1 MDSVA
6 NDYKFVSEPPNEY
19 LCPICVEPLLQPFLT
34 ECGHYLCYTCRGRLL
49 ASGKDQCPECRQ
61 PNGAK
66 DARLNKHFQR
76 QVNSLAVR
84 CEHHDEGC
92 QWVGELMYLK
102 EHLDPSRS
110 STRCGYILVDC
121 PIGCGKRVRSSAI
134 ESHTRSYCS
143 KLEFRLL
150 PIVFRITDVLK
161 MKKANTEWVSPP
173 FYTHPHGYKLCLVV
187 YPNGIGLGK
196 GSHVSVFVGLL
207 NAKHND
213 QLAWP
218 LEVDVAI
225 ELLNWRESKG
235 HHERTVTVNSEYYRV
250 TQNGTGISPSDMQ
263 FIHHSLLSFSN
274 STNTE
279 YLQNSS
285 LRLRINTTTIHSW
298 KTSVIP
304 VPSWQT
310 PRNVSR
316 LVFECTLTEFSK
328 RKQTNNTFYSRSF
341 YSHQHGYKLCLRVQ
355 ANGYEESKG
364 THVSVY
370 VQILAG
376 DNDDQLQWPFVGDI
390 ILELVNWREN
400 KGHQS
405 WNLPI
410 GVVSNFDKVV
420 EGVVGNTFGFSKFI
434 SHSSLSYNCSTNTE
448 FLQND
453 CLLLQVKEVVF
464 YSTPLL
470 LKNLWQNPKN
480 ASCSLIEFTLNEF
493 SKRKQR
499 NGIFFGP
506 SFFTHRHGYKM
517 CVEVLTNDSGS
528 CKDTHMSVYVRLMPG
543 DNDEQLQWPFVGDI
557 NIMLLN
563 WREDRGHHKKTIPV
577 TASSGLVRVLRG
589 GIGKNRWGYPKF
601 ILHTSLHYDPIN
613 NIEYLYNDSLYFR
626 VEQVAVYSTPL
637 LLKTPS
643 WQNSRY
649 VTQSVCEFTLN
660 EFSKRKQFDNMFYSP
675 SFYTH
680 QHGYKMCLR
689 VYANGN
695 DSGKDT
701 HVSVYA
707 QLMAGDNDDHL
718 QWPFVG
724 DIEFV
729 LLNWR
734 EDKRHYKKSVSI
746 DRFDG
751 LVRVLE
757 GDYGKSW
764 GLPQF
769 ILHSS
774 LHYNRSTNTEY
785 LLNDSLCLQVK
796 EVAVYSTPLSP
807 RSLLTPS
814 WQDPRIAHQSVCEFT
829 LNNFLKRKQ
838 FDNTFYSSPF
848 YSHYKGYK
856 MCLKVVANGD
866 GDVEDVSVFVNIM
879 SGDNDEQLQWP
890 FAGVVELMLLNW
902 IENKGHHEKTL
913 NINSSS
919 GLVRV
924 IEGDLG
930 KSWGSPQFIS
940 HSSLRYNRSTN
951 TEYLRNDSLRF
962 RVKQVTV
969 YSTPLLLKTP
979 TWQNP
984 RRFYQ
989 SVFECTVNEFSKR
1002 KHFSDCFTSAPFY
1015 THPRGYKMCLVVHAN
1030 GFGNGKNTHVS
1041 VFVQIMAGEYDDRLR
1056 WPFVGDISIMLLNWR
1071 ENRRFVLKTIYVRV
1085 PNRMVRV
1092 VEGEKGLVWGF
1103 HTFISHSSLR
1113 YDRSTNTEYLQD
1125 DCLQFRVYKIDVK
1138 GCNIM

>member
-76 QVNSLAVR
+76 QVNSLKVR
-84 CEHHDEGC
+84 CEHHEEGC
-92 QWVGELMYLK
+92 QWMGDLMYLK

-110 STRCGYILVDC
+110 STRCDYILIDC
-121 PIGCGKRVRSSAI
+121 PLGCGKRVLSSAI
-134 ESHTRSYCS
+134 ESHTRTYCS

-150 PIVFRITDVLK
+150 PIVFRINDFLK
-161 MKKANTEWVSPP
+161 IIKANTEWVSQP

-187 YPNGIGLGK
+187 YPNGKDLGK
-196 GSHVSVFVGLL
+196 GSHMSVFVGLL
-207 NAKHND
+207 KAKHDD

-225 ELLNWRESKG
+225 ELLNWREDKG
-235 HHERTVTVNSEYYRV
+235 NHERTVTMNSEYYRV
-250 TQNGTGISPSDMQ
+250 AKNGTKMSPGSSQ
-263 FIHHSLLSFSN
+263 FIHHLLLSYN
-274 STNTE
+274 RSTNTV
-279 YLQNSS
+279 YLQNNSI
-285 LRLRINTTTIHSW
+285 RLRVNTATIHSHI
-298 KTSVIP
+298 SPLV
-304 VPSWQT
+304 VPAPFLQHSQ
-310 PRNVSR
+310 SICE
-316 LVFECTLTEFSK
+316 FTLTEFSK
-328 RKQTNNTFYSRSF
+328 RKQLKNRFFSSFFNT
-341 YSHQHGYKLCLRVQ
+341 HQHGYKLCLSVYT
-355 ANGYEESKG
+355 NGEGSGKG

-390 ILELVNWREN
+390 VVELVNWRRD
-400 KGHQS
+400 KGHHIKTLS
-405 WNLPI
+405 I
-410 GVVSNFDKVV
+410 GVVSGLDKVT
-420 EGVVGNTFGFSKFI
+420 EGTCGMAFGLPQFV
-434 SHSSLSYNCSTNTE
+434 SHSSLSYNRSTNTE
-448 FLQND
+448 YLHGDSLHFRIK
-453 CLLLQVKEVVF
+453 QVAV
-464 YSTPLL
+464 YSTPIQ
-470 LKNLWQNPKN
+470 LKSSSCQN
-480 ASCSLIEFTLNEF
+480 SVCEFTLYEF
-493 SKRKQR
+493 SKRKEL
-499 NGIFFGP
+499 NSKYYSPLFY
-506 SFFTHRHGYKM
+506 THQQGYKM
-517 CVEVLTNDSGS
+517 CIEVYANGDSSG
-528 CKDTHMSVYVRLMPG
+528 KGTHVTVYVRLIAG
-543 DNDEQLQWPFVGDI
+543 DNDSQLQWPFVGDI

-563 WREDRGHHKKTIPV
+563 LREDKGHFRKTFPINPSSEFIRILEGV
-577 TASSGLVRVLRG
+577 T
-589 GIGKNRWGYPKF
+589 GKGWGYQQF
-601 ILHTSLHYDPIN
+601 ISHSSLAYDPASN
-613 NIEYLYNDSLYFR
+613 TEYLCNDSLRLR
-626 VEQVAVYSTPL
+626 VEQVAVYSTPFP
-637 LLKTPS
+637 LKVPS
-643 WQNSRY
+643 WQNSHS
-649 VTQSVCEFTLN
+649 VSQSLCEFTLN
-660 EFSKRKQFDNMFYSP
+660 EFSKRKQFNNTFYGP

-680 QHGYKMCLR
+680 QHGYKMCLK
-689 VYANGN
+689 VYANG
-695 DSGKDT
+695 DGSGKDT

-734 EDKRHYKKSVSI
+734 EDKRHCKNSVSI
-746 DRFDG
+746 NASSG

-764 GLPQF
+764 GQSKF

-774 LHYNRSTNTEY
+774 LRSTNTEY
-785 LLNDSLCLQVK
+785 LLNDSLRLQVK

-814 WQDPRIAHQSVCEFT
+814 WQDPRIAYQSVCEFT

-838 FDNTFYSSPF
+838 FDNTFYSPPF

-856 MCLKVVANGD
+856 MCLRVFANGE

-879 SGDNDEQLQWP
+879 SGDNDEQLHWP

-913 NINSSS
+913 DIDASS

-924 IEGDLG
+924 TEGDLG
-930 KSWGSPQFIS
+930 KRWGYSQFIS

-962 RVKQVTV
+962 RVKQVAV

-984 RRFYQ
+984 RQVYQ
-989 SVFECTVNEFSKR
+989 SVFECTVNEFTKR
-1002 KHFSDCFTSAPFY
+1002 KHFSNCFTSAPFY
-1015 THPRGYKMCLVVHAN
+1015 THQRGYKMCLVVHAN

-1041 VFVQIMAGEYDDRLR
+1041 VFIQIMAGEYDDRLR

-1071 ENRRFVLKTIYVRV
+1071 ENRRFVLKTINVRV

-1092 VEGEKGLVWGF
+1092 GEGEKGLVWGF

-1125 DCLQFRVYKIDVK
+1125 DCLRFRIYKIDVK